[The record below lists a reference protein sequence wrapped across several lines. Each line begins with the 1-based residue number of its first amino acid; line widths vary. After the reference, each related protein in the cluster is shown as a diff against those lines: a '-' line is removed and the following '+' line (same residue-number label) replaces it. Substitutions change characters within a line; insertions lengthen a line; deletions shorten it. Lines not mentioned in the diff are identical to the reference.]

1 MNYIEEEV
9 QLNSQHLAAKMFDE
23 QKRESEN
30 TDGVQGTVN
39 INSNDIAVASTM
51 QRNIST
57 ADGVERFR
65 QNLLQSD

>member
-9 QLNSQHLAAKMFDE
+9 QLSSQHLAAKMFDE

-30 TDGVQGTVN
+30 TDGMQETVN
-39 INSNDIAVASTM
+39 INSDDIAVASTV

-57 ADGVERFR
+57 ADGGERFR

>member
-9 QLNSQHLAAKMFDE
+9 QLNSHHLAAKMFDE

-30 TDGVQGTVN
+30 TDGMQGTVN
-39 INSNDIAVASTM
+39 INSDDIAVASTM

-57 ADGVERFR
+57 ADGGERFR

>member
-30 TDGVQGTVN
+30 TDGMQGTVN
-39 INSNDIAVASTM
+39 INSDDIAVASTM

-57 ADGVERFR
+57 ADGGERFR